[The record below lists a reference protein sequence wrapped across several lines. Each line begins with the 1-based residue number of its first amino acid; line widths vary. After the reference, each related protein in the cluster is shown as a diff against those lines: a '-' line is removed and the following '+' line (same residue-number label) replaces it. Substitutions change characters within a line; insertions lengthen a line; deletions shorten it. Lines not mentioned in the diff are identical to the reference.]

1 MRSMMTRRGRKMYV
15 QSRTVKQLKN
25 ELKARDEYYS
35 DMDRGEMAS
44 KLLELLEAQ
53 YNRR

>member
-15 QSRTVKQLKN
+15 QSCTAKQLKN
-25 ELKARDEYYS
+25 ELKARGEYYS
-35 DMDRGEMAS
+35 DMSRGEMAS

-53 YNRR
+53 YNRK